1 MKMKY
6 FQREI
11 EVQAWKYSKS
21 MLEQGIPLF
30 ITSNKNIRLW
40 TANDR
45 LTGYIIT
52 DNFNN
57 RKEIHEDDW
66 IVYYEHYNKW
76 MIVNPVDFEYLYK
89 SQIADVDTSCIFV
102 KRALMIK
109 SSPEA
114 IREDLK
120 SVFLDYMNSG
130 VFKFS
135 IFQTNVFSGGS
146 DKTYP
151 TAILEYKHPVFGQ
164 MFFLNGGVLCELNDG
179 CIIYSSSDDIINS
192 YINTLN

>member
-1 MKMKY
+1 MKMRY

-11 EVQAWKYSKS
+11 EVQAWKYSKP
-21 MLEQGIPLF
+21 MIKQGIPLF
-30 ITSNKNIRLW
+30 ISSNKNIRLW
-40 TANDR
+40 PAGGR
-45 LTGYIIT
+45 LTGYLIT

-57 RKEIHEDDW
+57 RREIHENDW

-76 MIVNPVDFEYLYK
+76 MIIDPTDFEFLYK
-89 SQIADVDTSCIFV
+89 TQITDVDVGEMFV
-102 KRALMIK
+102 KRALMLK

-120 SVFLDYMNSG
+120 LVFPDYMNSG

-135 IFQTNVFSGGS
+135 ILQTNVFSGRS

-151 TAILEYKHPVFGQ
+151 TAILEYKHPVFGKT
-164 MFFLNGGVLCELNDG
+164 FFLDGGVLCELNDG
-179 CIIYSSSDDIINS
+179 CIIYSSSSDIINS
-192 YINTLN
+192 YSNTLN